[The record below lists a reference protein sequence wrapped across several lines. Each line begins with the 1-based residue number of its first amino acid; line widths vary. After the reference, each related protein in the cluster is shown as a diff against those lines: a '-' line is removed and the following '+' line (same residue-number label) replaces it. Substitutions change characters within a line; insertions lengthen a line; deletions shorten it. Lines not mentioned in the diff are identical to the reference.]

1 MGTLLEQI
9 AAMVATLNEVKTL
22 CETIVAA
29 SAKQETD
36 YNAAEA
42 AQQQAGVSSAQVV
55 TLAQQVIAKIG
66 AVA

>member
-9 AAMVATLNEVKTL
+9 AAIVATLNEVKAL

-29 SAKQETD
+29 SAKQATD
-36 YNAAEA
+36 YAAAEA
-42 AQQQAGVSSAQVV
+42 AQDTAGVSSSEIVA
-55 TLAQQVIAKIG
+55 LAQQVIAKIG